1 MSLKLFIN
9 SYQIFFED
17 YKQILHPNYVD
28 EIELIKIF
36 EKHNPTLKVPNDLIK
51 WCIRLDF
58 NKEKMIEKNMKFE
71 SICYKLKELFP
82 LLFIINTA
90 ENADNI
96 IMRIYIRNNHFKK
109 TIDIDVTKIN
119 WIKFPPGKLSRII
132 QIGAS
137 TKAKII
143 INLA

>member
-1 MSLKLFIN
+1 MPK
-9 SYQIFFED
+9 Y
-17 YKQILHPNYVD
+17 
-28 EIELIKIF
+28 
-36 EKHNPTLKVPNDLIK
+36 
-51 WCIRLDF
+51 
-58 NKEKMIEKNMKFE
+58 
-71 SICYKLKELFP
+71 
-82 LLFIINTA
+82 
-90 ENADNI
+90 
-96 IMRIYIRNNHFKK
+96 K